1 MVIFDKKLK
10 LCDKNLHNSKK
21 SCTFAPI
28 LIKTMKK
35 MYNTPK
41 IDLVVMPEE
50 ALLAFQ
56 PSPQND
62 PNAAPARHN
71 VAPVVPGDNL

>member
-1 MVIFDKKLK
+1 
-10 LCDKNLHNSKK
+10 
-21 SCTFAPI
+21 
-28 LIKTMKK
+28 MKK